1 MLQSE
6 FYFELFNKIMEEKLN
21 DYFFPL
27 HYFYNK
33 KVSKYFTIFIE
44 YVQRFTKLLFIKY
57 LSQQMNYGLASKMNF
72 FSKRF
77 YISVLIKE
85 ASSIQIE
92 ARNEYANSDSIPNS
106 LSPTPCRVS
115 PETGRFSPSERDQ
128 SPCLAETSPPPP
140 HSSPS
145 SLMTGSPGSPQL
157 LLRPV
162 PLHPSTS
169 PSSSPLDLTSPARSY
184 NMGMISPVPLSTLM
198 QQPLRPAEIPA
209 SVQYPLGIP
218 GRGKFIASMFRVK

>member
-1 MLQSE
+1 M
-6 FYFELFNKIMEEKLN
+6 
-21 DYFFPL
+21 
-27 HYFYNK
+27 
-33 KVSKYFTIFIE
+33 
-44 YVQRFTKLLFIKY
+44 
-57 LSQQMNYGLASKMNF
+57 
-72 FSKRF
+72 
-77 YISVLIKE
+77 
-85 ASSIQIE
+85 
-92 ARNEYANSDSIPNS
+92 
-106 LSPTPCRVS
+106 S

-184 NMGMISPVPLSTLM
+184 NMGMVSPVPLSTLM

-218 GRGKFIASMFRVK
+218 GRGKFIASMFRVKWLIVIFLFSTLTVNISKFCFWLSSPVKSSSISS